1 MRRSR
6 QSLLPLAAMMTASL
20 ALSPPAAG
28 QSLLRPSL
36 EDGELR
42 ILATDLAI
50 LSGAENRDDLPCQVM
65 PLDPRLRF
73 DLQYQAGYRVT
84 LPLKALAGSGNSLRV
99 LIRIE
104 PLDGKSEP
112 AFFTD
117 RFDVPAIEEDSTGEA
132 ALPGS
137 YMLGPGEYK
146 IDWLMRDR
154 AEKVCSSHWTIE
166 TNALE
171 DFEELAS
178 VGRPYTVAP
187 KEQEVFLEE
196 PPIQKAST
204 GGRYV
209 KLIVNFTP
217 SDPADVRME
226 PYELQN
232 LVAMLRAISRE
243 PQIGSF
249 SLVAF
254 NMQEERVIFEEHDVS
269 RINFPALGDAVES
282 IEGGQI
288 DLAQLQDEESD
299 TRFLSEL
306 IQEHLGPQ
314 ERRPD
319 AVIFVGP
326 KLMLERKISG
336 KLLAQAGA
344 VNSPVFY
351 FVYNSNPRS
360 NPWKD
365 TISTVL
371 KAYKGLEYTITL
383 PKDLGKAMSDML
395 FRLAGHEE

>member
-6 QSLLPLAAMMTASL
+6 PSLLSLTAILTASL
-20 ALSPPAAG
+20 AFIVPAPG
-28 QSLLRPSL
+28 QTLLRPSL
-36 EDGELR
+36 DDGELR
-42 ILATDLAI
+42 IVATDLAI
-50 LSGAENRDDLPCQVM
+50 LSGSENRDDLPCQVT

-84 LPLKALAGSGNSLRV
+84 MPLKALAGSGNSLRV
-99 LIRIE
+99 LIRVK
-104 PLDGKSEP
+104 PLDGSSEP
-112 AFFTD
+112 TYFTD
-117 RFDVPAIEEDSTGEA
+117 RFDVPAIEEDSKGEA

-154 AEKVCSSHWTIE
+154 AEKVCASHWTVE

-178 VGRPYTVAP
+178 VGRPYTVGP
-187 KEQEVFLEE
+187 KEQEVFLAE
-196 PPIQKAST
+196 PPVQKAST

-217 SDPADVRME
+217 PDPTDVRMK
-226 PYELQN
+226 PYDLQN

-249 SLVAF
+249 SVIAF

-269 RINFPALGDAVES
+269 RINFPALGDAVDS
-282 IEGGQI
+282 IQGGQI
-288 DLAQLQDEESD
+288 EFSQLQDEESD
-299 TRFLSEL
+299 TRFLSGL
-306 IQEHLGPQ
+306 IQEHLSPQ

-336 KLLAQAGA
+336 KMLAQAGA

-383 PKDLGKAMSDML
+383 PKDLGKAMSDMM
-395 FRLAGHEE
+395 FRLADRQE